1 MNGFKHTHLL
11 LLLLGLLTTSNVLLS
26 QSIDFS
32 NDNGIE
38 TSSGELQTSNS
49 KFLKELRQLRKR
61 GKARLS
67 KEYPEL
73 SDEEIDRLI
82 EERKNNLEKEL
93 YDTTQTAFTDIRK
106 QLVEDIKKTPEKLPV
121 SDEVKQSISEIK
133 ELEAIETLKRD
144 SLKARDVFNAQ
155 NLRKVNKR
163 AAELFEDLEQ
173 YKSQFSDWDKELL
186 AQVESIPEAQL
197 AKKQIDKMK
206 AYKPLPEGYRQNMD
220 QFQTNDFV
228 KEKLESKAKELE
240 SVGESLQGRFDDA
253 MVKMQEAKEEFP
265 SLESLEEAPKRYN
278 PYRDQPFLK
287 RLKFGGNLT
296 YVPEKPVSID
306 FAGNV
311 IYPINKRLAFGFEI
325 AGRARLGKIDQT
337 TTNNDLAKNLLSIRS
352 ISRYQVTP
360 ALYLQANYEATQ
372 YNLTNSQ
379 DNLYS
384 SLWHNTLLAGIGRRF
399 VLKEKIK
406 INTTVL
412 YDFFFDSS
420 RSPNKRSWVI
430 RLGFEL

>member
-1 MNGFKHTHLL
+1 
-11 LLLLGLLTTSNVLLS
+11 
-26 QSIDFS
+26 
-32 NDNGIE
+32 
-38 TSSGELQTSNS
+38 
-49 KFLKELRQLRKR
+49 
-61 GKARLS
+61 
-67 KEYPEL
+67 
-73 SDEEIDRLI
+73 
-82 EERKNNLEKEL
+82 
-93 YDTTQTAFTDIRK
+93 
-106 QLVEDIKKTPEKLPV
+106 
-121 SDEVKQSISEIK
+121 
-133 ELEAIETLKRD
+133 
-144 SLKARDVFNAQ
+144 
-155 NLRKVNKR
+155 
-163 AAELFEDLEQ
+163 
-173 YKSQFSDWDKELL
+173 
-186 AQVESIPEAQL
+186 
-197 AKKQIDKMK
+197 
-206 AYKPLPEGYRQNMD
+206 MD

-412 YDFFFDSS
+412 YDFFYDPS